1 MNSVSKNVYVKKLD
15 HIVDKYSNTYYGEI
29 KMKPTDE
36 KSNTYIDF
44 NKKKITRKILNLK
57 LVIM

>member
-1 MNSVSKNVYVKKLD
+1 MYVEKLD